1 MTHTNVSS
9 SDLRSVGYENRTLE
23 IRFHSGGVYRYYDV
37 PQSVYINLMQASSH
51 GKYFHRYIKNYY
63 RYSRVA

>member
-23 IRFHSGGVYRYYDV
+23 IRFHSGGVYRYYTF
-37 PQSVYINLMQASSH
+37 SLN
-51 GKYFHRYIKNYY
+51 
-63 RYSRVA
+63 